1 MKSWIIHVID
11 PQMFVFQS
19 NYLYQYTDKG
29 NGTNQQ
35 ANGNSST
42 GNSSSSQSSKGSKSN
57 PAILP
62 IVLPVSIGLG
72 IISAIS
78 ICLWRN
84 RSSLKRRQS
93 CKHHYSTIN
102 TITICYS
109 FLSLAST
116 LCPESFRELCCS
128 LEKSY
133 DLINIYLCSFQ
144 KKIFI
149 YVTYIPIK
157 IDVLSNLYF
166 IRSNKKQFNSLF
178 VNFIQLVQRKL
189 KILNQC
195 CWTHQ

>member
-42 GNSSSSQSSKGSKSN
+42 GNSSSSQSSSKSN

-144 KKIFI
+144 KK
-149 YVTYIPIK
+149 Y
-157 IDVLSNLYF
+157 LYM
-166 IRSNKKQFNSLF
+166 
-178 VNFIQLVQRKL
+178 
-189 KILNQC
+189 
-195 CWTHQ
+195 